1 MDTERRLE
9 RYRDADRWPTE
20 EALAAML
27 ENQLGAVTAV
37 RQALPALTAAVEAAA
52 LRLAGGEG
60 RLVYVGAGASGRL
73 AVQDGV
79 ELHPTFGWPHERLLY
94 FMAGGEGALLH
105 SREGA
110 EDDAVAAR
118 ELILEHDI
126 GGGDV
131 VLGVAASGTTAFT
144 RAAVTQAR
152 ALGASTIGM
161 ANNPGAPLLAEAEHG
176 VLLASGAEFLAGSTR
191 MTAGTAQK
199 IALNLFSTQLMTAL
213 GRVHDGLMVNVV
225 ASNAKLVE
233 RGRRM
238 VQIITGCSGAAAQ
251 QAHAAAGHDVKT
263 AVLLLDGLSLDQAK
277 ASLQR
282 AHGNLRRARDD
293 EPEPIHET

>member
-9 RYRDADRWPTE
+9 RYRAADRWPTE

-27 ENQLGAVTAV
+27 DNQMGAFAAV
-37 RQALPALTAAVEAAA
+37 RQALPALAQAVRAAA
-52 LRLAGGEG
+52 ERLRNDAG

-79 ELHPTFGWPHERLLY
+79 ELYPTFDWPHDRLIY
-94 FMAGGEGALLH
+94 IVAGGEAALVQ

-110 EDDAVAAR
+110 EDDAEAGAGAIR
-118 ELILEHDI
+118 EHAI
-126 GGGDV
+126 GPADV
-131 VLGVAASGTTAFT
+131 VLGIAASGTTAFT
-144 RAAVTQAR
+144 RAAIRTAR
-152 ALGASTIGM
+152 ERGALTIGM
-161 ANNPGAPLLAEAEHG
+161 ANNPAAPLLNEAEHAL
-176 VLLASGAEFLAGSTR
+176 LLATGPEFLAGSTR

-199 IALNLFSTQLMTAL
+199 LALNLFSTQTMTEL
-213 GRVHDGLMVNVV
+213 GRVYDGLMVNVV

-238 VQIITGCSGAAAQ
+238 VEAITGCDEATASE
-251 QAHAAAGHDVKT
+251 AHSAAGHDVKL
-263 AVLLLDGLSLDQAK
+263 AVLLVDGMTLEAARRCLARAK
-277 ASLQR
+277 
-282 AHGNLRRARDD
+282 GDLRRARDL